1 VVVVAPPGSVS
12 APHGLLIGNGNGGVA
27 VAIGNDECRQPAFS
41 SSNDEGSPVLAAS
54 VCCTTSMMDKEE
66 YAGGEWCKI
75 LRSSKILIDERIDD

>member
-1 VVVVAPPGSVS
+1 MVVAPPGSVS

-54 VCCTTSMMDKEE
+54 VC
-66 YAGGEWCKI
+66 
-75 LRSSKILIDERIDD
+75 

>member
-1 VVVVAPPGSVS
+1 MVVAPPGSVS

-54 VCCTTSMMDKEE
+54 VCCTTTMTVVRRLK
-66 YAGGEWCKI
+66 
-75 LRSSKILIDERIDD
+75 R